1 MPGSLRG
8 ASAKS
13 QDAVVERTVA
23 TVGSGADG
31 NRLADQLFAV
41 AELLLAEPGLR
52 RVLTDQSVDG
62 EAKAGLVRQMFA
74 SQLDPVTVE
83 LVGEG
88 ARLRWVGPRDL
99 GYAFEHAGIVAL
111 VDAADRAGEGD
122 RLEQELFQLGELVK
136 HTPDLRDALS
146 DPARSGADKR
156 TLLRELLGDRVAPGA
171 LRLAE
176 LATGGSHRTVGV
188 ALEQYQKVA
197 AAHRKRLVALVR
209 VARPLN
215 DEQAARLADVLR
227 RQYDR
232 PVHLNTVVDP
242 GVIGGVRIEIGDD
255 VIDGTI
261 ASRIDDA
268 RRRLAG

>member
-1 MPGSLRG
+1 MAGGMRG

-13 QDAVVERTVA
+13 LEAVVERTVA
-23 TVGSGADG
+23 AIGSGADG

-62 EAKAGLVRQMFA
+62 DAKAGLVRQMLG
-74 SQLDPVTVE
+74 SQLDGHAVE

-99 GYAFEHAGIVAL
+99 GYALEHAGIVAL
-111 VDAADRAGEGD
+111 VDAADRAGEGN

-136 HTPDLRDALS
+136 ATPELRDALS
-146 DPARSGADKR
+146 DPARSVADKR
-156 TLLRELLGDRVAPGA
+156 ALLRDLLGGRVTPGT

-188 ALEQYQKVA
+188 ALEAYQKVA
-197 AAHRKRLVALVR
+197 AAHRSRLVALVR
-209 VARPLN
+209 VARPLSE
-215 DEQAARLADVLR
+215 EQAARLTAALR

-232 PVHLNTVVDP
+232 EVHLNTVVDP
-242 GVIGGVRIEIGDD
+242 GVIGGVRIEVGDD